1 MAKVVSSFT
10 SALPNC
16 ILPRVMGLVHIALD
30 MRSSV
35 DMYKTHQSLIL
46 WKIQQGRADMQDDTT
61 LAML

>member
-16 ILPRVMGLVHIALD
+16 ILPRVMVLVHIALD